1 VKSLT
6 RRSILVAVV
15 AATLVATIGGLL
27 TELGPWYQ
35 SLRVPAWKPP
45 DWAFGPI
52 WSTIFALTTWAGLI
66 GWRDAPDRG
75 YRAWL
80 IAFVSVNAAANILWS
95 VLFFRLYRPDWAFI
109 EVWLLWTSILAL
121 LAHLGRASRLAAALL
136 LPYLAWVSTAAYLNY
151 TIIQLNGPFLGR

>member
-1 VKSLT
+1 M
-6 RRSILVAVV
+6 
-15 AATLVATIGGLL
+15 
-27 TELGPWYQ
+27 
-35 SLRVPAWKPP
+35 
-45 DWAFGPI
+45 
-52 WSTIFALTTWAGLI
+52 
-66 GWRDAPDRG
+66 
-75 YRAWL
+75 
-80 IAFVSVNAAANILWS
+80 SVNAAANILWS